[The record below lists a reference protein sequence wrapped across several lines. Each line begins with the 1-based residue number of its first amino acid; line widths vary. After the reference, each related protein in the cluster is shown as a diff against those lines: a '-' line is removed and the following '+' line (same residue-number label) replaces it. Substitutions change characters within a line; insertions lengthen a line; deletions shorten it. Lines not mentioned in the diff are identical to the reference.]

1 MKLVLLFVTVLMIS
15 ACTTVQ
21 QQNAELLNQI
31 KSACKSGVEQFDN
44 GSVSFS
50 CFNREIKKQEQK

>member
-1 MKLVLLFVTVLMIS
+1 MKLVLLFMAVLMIS
-15 ACTTVQ
+15 ACSTVQ

-50 CFNREIKKQEQK
+50 CLNMRN